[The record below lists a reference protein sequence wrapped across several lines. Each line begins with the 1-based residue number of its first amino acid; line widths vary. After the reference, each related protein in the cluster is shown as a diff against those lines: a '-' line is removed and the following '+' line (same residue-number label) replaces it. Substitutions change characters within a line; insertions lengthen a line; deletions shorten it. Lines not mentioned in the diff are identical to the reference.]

1 MTQATKSKEQP
12 CKYTF
17 YKYQSIPYSRNSCQ
31 INIPFLVLQESWIK
45 ELIPF
50 MLVYHVRPFSLWM
63 NSILIS
69 RFHPMVFMDLSIAAG
84 GGHPKGTIKTANIL
98 VAPFSLAF
106 FFFLIRTYSFF
117 IPCSFWS
124 KKKGAVVSRFTTVWN
139 KETLNR
145 GAWPNKFDFIAI
157 IVCLCLFSIWNVLCK
172 KLDSADNLKR
182 EYSTLV
188 TTKPRIE
195 ELLPFTLLNTF

>member
-1 MTQATKSKEQP
+1 MCALHFKWIAFNFAFPPNDIHGPFNCSGWWAPKRHHQN
-12 CKYTF
+12 CKHF
-17 YKYQSIPYSRNSCQ
+17 SC
-31 INIPFLVLQESWIK
+31 PFLPL
-45 ELIPF
+45 P
-50 MLVYHVRPFSLWM
+50 
-63 NSILIS
+63 
-69 RFHPMVFMDLSIAAG
+69 
-84 GGHPKGTIKTANIL
+84 
-98 VAPFSLAF
+98 F

-195 ELLPFTLLNTF
+195 QLLPFTLLNTF